1 MTKARENSDYTGL
14 AADLAG
20 LQTNITAGDTAARAG
35 RKNLIL
41 NGSMQVSQRGTSSA
55 GLGASNGYFTLDRW
69 AIQQGNSA
77 GRFTMTQD
85 SDGPAG
91 FANCLKLDCTTAD
104 TSIAAGETLILQQ
117 MIEGQDLQQLKKGT
131 SSAEQVTISF
141 WVKGNASA
149 TAVAEIYD
157 LDNDVHINQLFS
169 ITTDWVRVELT
180 YDGDTAARV
189 FNDDNGASLQFNIW
203 LHSGSTF
210 SSGSIQSSWGSN
222 NGGRAAGIS
231 SFYDSTARTFSITG
245 VQLEVGSGTD
255 FEHRS
260 YGEELALCMR
270 YYEIMGG
277 TAAADYDFM
286 FIGAVWT
293 TTQARFG
300 LQWKVPKRTSPTVT
314 ESGTWYARNASGQSG
329 SVTSKSLEQPTPFGL
344 SPFVTVSGGGLT
356 AGNATQIWASDGKI
370 IADSEL

>member
-1 MTKARENSDYTGL
+1 MALSKVNPNL
-14 AADLAG
+14 
-20 LQTNITAGDTAARAG
+20 ITQGPSG
-35 RKNLIL
+35 RKNLII
-41 NGSMQVSQRGTSSA
+41 NGSMQVAQRGTSLT
-55 GLGASNGYFTLDRW
+55 GLYNNTNYLIDRFSFGGGATD
-69 AIQQGNSA
+69 
-77 GRFTMTQD
+77 GRVTMSQD

-91 FANCLKLDCTTAD
+91 FANSLKLACTTAD
-104 TSIAAGETLILQQ
+104 TSIAATEENYFQYRV
-117 MIEGQDLQQLKKGT
+117 EGQDLQQLKKGT

-260 YGEELALCMR
+260 YGEELALCQR
-270 YYEIMGG
+270 YYWRDSVITGWYYPIDDSNNTYFRSEVYFPVPMR
-277 TAAADYDFM
+277 AAPSVSIIDGSSSGVQHISTNHCNPTKEYISTYAT
-286 FIGAVWT
+286 WT
-293 TTQARFG
+293 G
-300 LQWKVPKRTSPTVT
+300 I
-314 ESGTWYARNASGQSG
+314 
-329 SVTSKSLEQPTPFGL
+329 
-344 SPFVTVSGGGLT
+344 TVS
-356 AGNATQIWASDGKI
+356 A
-370 IADSEL
+370 EL

>member
-14 AADLAG
+14 QGDLAG

-35 RKNLIL
+35 RKNLII
-41 NGSMQVSQRGTSSA
+41 NGAMQVAQRGTSSA

-210 SSGSIQSSWGSN
+210 SSGSIQASWGSN

-245 VQLEVGSGTD
+245 VQLELGSVATD

-260 YGEELALCMR
+260 YGEELALCQR
-270 YYEIMGG
+270 YYQYIG
-277 TAAADYDFM
+277 TTPTSTGQM
-286 FIGAVWT
+286 IIWT
-293 TTQARFG
+293 GDITTGQGYYHTTALNSVMRAN
-300 LQWKVPKRTSPTVT
+300 PTVVIV
-314 ESGTWYARNASGQSG
+314 ASANDG
-329 SVTSKSLEQPTPFGL
+329 F
-344 SPFVTVSGGGLT
+344 SGGVSVNSLSKHRIRWVFNSTNTQQRGYVQWNYT
-356 AGNATQIWASDGKI
+356 ADA
-370 IADSEL
+370 EL

>member
-14 AADLAG
+14 AAD
-20 LQTNITAGDTAARAG
+20 IVAGDTAARAG

-41 NGSMQVSQRGTSSA
+41 NGSMQVAQRSTSSA

-104 TSIAAGETLILQQ
+104 TSIAAGEILILQQ
-117 MIEGQDLQQLKKGT
+117 TIEGQDLQQLKKGT

-245 VQLEVGSGTD
+245 VQLEVGSVATD
-255 FEHRS
+255 FEHPRS

-270 YYEIMGG
+270 YYQRFGG
-277 TAAADYDFM
+277 ASYIGLASGVQGSTTTSKFTFVHPVQMRTAPSVGFSNIIVTNRTSFDVDITSVAGPTGATSSYISVNHTTCGAADRAILM
-286 FIGAVWT
+286 VVKNG
-293 TTQARFG
+293 
-300 LQWKVPKRTSPTVT
+300 TV
-314 ESGTWYARNASGQSG
+314 GD
-329 SVTSKSLEQPTPFGL
+329 L
-344 SPFVTVSGGGLT
+344 SFT
-356 AGNATQIWASDGKI
+356 A
-370 IADSEL
+370 EL

>member
-14 AADLAG
+14 QADLAG

-35 RKNLIL
+35 RKNLII
-41 NGSMQVSQRGTSSA
+41 NGAMQVAQRGTSSA

-189 FNDDNGASLQFNIW
+189 FNDDNGGSLQFNIW

-245 VQLEVGSGTD
+245 VQLEVGSVATD

-260 YGEELALCMR
+260 YGEILALCQR
-270 YYEIMGG
+270 YYDEGIVARGSSMTPG
-277 TAAADYDFM
+277 TAGIFKTPYGINKRATPTMSVVSVGALINFTGAAIQSSTKRHFTHYPTGGVSNHGRYV
-286 FIGAVWT
+286 ISWT
-293 TTQARFG
+293 
-300 LQWKVPKRTSPTVT
+300 
-314 ESGTWYARNASGQSG
+314 
-329 SVTSKSLEQPTPFGL
+329 
-344 SPFVTVSGGGLT
+344 
-356 AGNATQIWASDGKI
+356 
-370 IADSEL
+370 ADAEL